1 MQVLLAD
8 HQIRNRIVLK
18 QLLEH
23 EPELT
28 VVGEAIEARDLLT
41 QVQGAP
47 PGLVLL
53 DWTLPGMKGADLL
66 RAIRRLGC
74 FPKVVVYSER
84 AEARREAFAAGAD
97 AFVSREEPPEWLL
110 GALRSVSGLSPC
122 TVG

>member
-8 HQIRNRIVLK
+8 RQTRNRTILRR
-18 QLLEH
+18 LLEH

-28 VVGEAIEARDLLT
+28 VVGEAAEARDLLS

-53 DWTLPGMKGADLL
+53 DWMLPGMNGADLL
-66 RAIRRLGC
+66 RAIHRLGHS
-74 FPKVVVYSER
+74 PKVVVYSECS
-84 AEARREAFAAGAD
+84 EARREAMAAGAD

-110 GALRSVSGLSPC
+110 GTLHSVAGFSPY